1 MSTKSHWFLDG
12 SPPFPCETKDA
23 LQRFLTSVTSKSG
36 KLRALAR
43 DLKKVYTEEAAG
55 ESLVATVV
63 QTIYIYILVVEK
75 CRGQVWHFGPKSSNP
90 SLGSK
95 VHQEARG
102 PHSADGQTVWPLPRS
117 LGERWAGKIPVRI
130 VPWLKVSVP
139 QLYFSLIF
147 QGTKFTT
154 HAECWN
160 PKVVFLGWA
169 AYGRCY
175 HGVSYS
181 ALLDGSWCGFVGNI

>member
-63 QTIYIYILVVEK
+63 QTIYSCGRKMPGTSLA
-75 CRGQVWHFGPKSSNP
+75 P

-102 PHSADGQTVWPLPRS
+102 THSADGQTV
-117 LGERWAGKIPVRI
+117 
-130 VPWLKVSVP
+130 
-139 QLYFSLIF
+139 
-147 QGTKFTT
+147 
-154 HAECWN
+154 
-160 PKVVFLGWA
+160 
-169 AYGRCY
+169 
-175 HGVSYS
+175 
-181 ALLDGSWCGFVGNI
+181 

>member
-1 MSTKSHWFLDG
+1 MVRHLSPVRPKMHFNDSSQVWLLRVGNSVLLLGILKRSTPKKLLV
-12 SPPFPCETKDA
+12 SPW
-23 LQRFLTSVTSKSG
+23 LQQWYKQ
-36 KLRALAR
+36 
-43 DLKKVYTEEAAG
+43 Y
-55 ESLVATVV
+55 
-63 QTIYIYILVVEK
+63 IYIYILVVEK

-130 VPWLKVSVP
+130 VPWLKVSVH